1 MGIPGMNTSLE
12 TPNGHLA
19 RIYDRY
25 AETRPHGAA
34 PASAQEMV
42 RGRAEV
48 FRKFF
53 HPLLPAEKGAPILDV
68 GCGYGEFLYFLQSSG
83 YSNAHGIDL
92 NARQVELGSSL
103 GVQNLRCGDSRK
115 FLADRPESFALIS
128 AIDVLE
134 HIPKAEVLDFLG
146 LVHSALAP
154 GGTFLCQAPNL
165 AAFYT
170 PLFYMDFSH
179 ETPFTACSL
188 KQALELAGFAGVRVA
203 PMGPVIHG
211 AKSALRFLLWKGI
224 AAGLRFVQTVE
235 GGPRSPLDSL
245 YTAAIYATGV
255 KH

>member
-1 MGIPGMNTSLE
+1 MNTSLE
-12 TPNGHLA
+12 TPTGHLA

-25 AETRPHGAA
+25 AETRPHRST

-53 HPLLPAEKGAPILDV
+53 QPLLPAEKAAPILDV
-68 GCGYGEFLYFLQSSG
+68 GCGYGEFLYFLQCNG

-92 NARQVELGSSL
+92 NTRQVEVGSSL
-103 GVQNLRCGDSRK
+103 GVQNLHCGDSRK
-115 FLADRPESFALIS
+115 FLAGKPESFDFIS

-134 HIPKAEVLDFLG
+134 HIPKAQVLDFLG
-146 LVHSALAP
+146 LVYSALAP
-154 GGTFLCQAPNL
+154 GGTFLCQVPNL

-179 ETPFTACSL
+179 QTPFTACSL
-188 KQALELAGFAGVRVA
+188 KQALLLAGFAGVNVA

-211 AKSALRFLLWKGI
+211 ARSALRFLLWKAI

-235 GGPRSPLDSL
+235 GGPRSPLDSI
-245 YTAAIYATGV
+245 YTAAIYATSQ
-255 KH
+255 KP

>member
-1 MGIPGMNTSLE
+1 MNAMLE

-19 RIYDRY
+19 RVYARY
-25 AETRPHGAA
+25 AETRPHRAT

-53 HPLLPAEKGAPILDV
+53 QPLLPADKDAPILDV
-68 GCGYGEFLYFLQSSG
+68 GCGYGEFVYSLQSNG

-92 NARQVELGSSL
+92 NAQQVEVGTSL
-103 GVQNLRCGDSRK
+103 GVKNLRCGDSRK
-115 FLADRPESFALIS
+115 FLAGESESFELIS

-134 HIPKAEVLDFLG
+134 HIPKMQVLDFLG
-146 LVHSALAP
+146 LVYTALAP
-154 GGTFLCQAPNL
+154 GGTFVCQVPNS
-165 AAFYT
+165 AAFFT

-188 KQALELAGFAGVRVA
+188 KQALELAGFGGANVA
-203 PMGPVIHG
+203 AMGPVIHG
-211 AKSALRFLLWKGI
+211 ARSALRFLLWKAI
-224 AAGLRFVQTVE
+224 SAGLRFVQTVE
-235 GGPRSPLDSL
+235 GGPRDHLDSI
-245 YTAAIYATGV
+245 YTAAIYATGK